1 MNVTVMDNVL
11 HKMFVHVKL
20 DFQDLIV
27 KLYFHLI
34 VQHYQ
39 IVMVKENVFK
49 EMFVNVTLDGV
60 DQLVQIL
67 FMIVLL

>member
-1 MNVTVMDNVL
+1 MNVTVMDNVV

-20 DFQDLIV
+20 DLQDLIV
-27 KLYFHLI
+27 KLYYHLI

-39 IVMVKENVFK
+39 TVMLKENVFK

-60 DQLVQIL
+60 DHLVKML